1 MEEKKSEFKS
11 SSFCLVGVGEKHDV
25 IIVFLERAWDSPCFS
40 DSSRGKKN
48 EVENQQGVT
57 LGVA

>member
-1 MEEKKSEFKS
+1 VNLNLLFA
-11 SSFCLVGVGEKHDV
+11 LWVGEKHDV
-25 IIVFLERAWDSPCFS
+25 IIVFLRERGILLVFLIQVAGNSYEE
-40 DSSRGKKN
+40 KEKN